1 MAVPRRVT
9 IEKLREFLLS
19 QSSVQAP
26 DVQRILSYV
35 TGRSEA
41 WLRAY
46 GETEVSP
53 KAESQA
59 REFAQRRASG
69 EPLPYILGTAGFHGH
84 SFLVDNRVLV
94 PRPETEHLVDEAL
107 EFINDKERPRVL
119 DVGTGSG
126 AIACSILAE
135 TGTNVHANAID
146 VSADALLVAMANAQR
161 LGVEPRLTFFIGDVS
176 TPALRPFFDVI
187 VANLPYVPTKDIAP
201 SPDPVSFEPRIALD
215 GGADGLDQY
224 RRFLKHAPR
233 LLALDG
239 IVLMEAAPPIIADL
253 EALAR
258 AAFPAAEVTIGIDY
272 GKRARYV
279 KVRTRE

>member
-1 MAVPRRVT
+1 MTV
-9 IEKLREFLLS
+9 EELRGLLMS
-19 QSSVQAP
+19 QAGAEAA

-35 TGRSEA
+35 TGRTEA
-41 WLRAY
+41 RLRAY
-46 GETEVSP
+46 GETDVTP
-53 KAESQA
+53 KMEQQA
-59 REFAQRRASG
+59 REFAVRRASG

-107 EFINDKERPRVL
+107 QFIKRKEYPRAL

-135 TGTNVHANAID
+135 TGRNVIADAID

-161 LGVEPRLTFFIGDVS
+161 LGVEPRLTFFFGDAS

-187 VANLPYVPTKDIAP
+187 VANLPYVPTKDIAAA
-201 SPDPVSFEPRIALD
+201 PDPVSFEPRLALD
-215 GGADGLDQY
+215 GGPDGLDQY

-239 IVLMEAAPPIIADL
+239 LLLMEAAPPLIAELDV
-253 EALAR
+253 LAR
-258 AAFPAAEVTIGIDY
+258 AAFPEAEVTIGKDY
-272 GKRARYV
+272 GDRARYV

>member
-1 MAVPRRVT
+1 MTVEELRR
-9 IEKLREFLLS
+9 LLLS
-19 QSSVQAP
+19 QTGAEAS

-46 GETEVSP
+46 GETDVDAKMEQ
-53 KAESQA
+53 QA
-59 REFAQRRASG
+59 REFAARRASG
-69 EPLPYILGTAGFHGH
+69 EPLAYIVGTAGFHGH

-94 PRPETEHLVDEAL
+94 PRPETEHLVDEAI
-107 EFINDKERPRVL
+107 EFIKDKEKPRVL

-126 AIACSILAE
+126 AIGCSILAE
-135 TGTNVHANAID
+135 TGRDVSVDAID

-161 LGVEPRLTFFIGDVS
+161 LGVEPRLTFFFGDIS

-201 SPDPVSFEPRIALD
+201 APDPVSFEPRVALD
-215 GGADGLDQY
+215 GGPDGLDQY

-239 IVLMEAAPPIIADL
+239 LLLMEAAPPIIVEL

-258 AAFPAAEVTIGIDY
+258 AAFPEAEVTIGKDY
-272 GKRARYV
+272 GDRPRYV